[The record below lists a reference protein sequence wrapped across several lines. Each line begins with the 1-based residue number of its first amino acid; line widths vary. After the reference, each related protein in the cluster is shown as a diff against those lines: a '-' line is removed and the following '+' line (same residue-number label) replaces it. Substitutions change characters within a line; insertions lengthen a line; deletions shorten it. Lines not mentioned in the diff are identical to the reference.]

1 MGILS
6 TTRLNMDHS
15 AKATAQTLFRQTIAE
30 MLKGEG
36 VNPNIPKDLDGRLL
50 VMPIDDIC
58 NVWMKWGSTKQIQ
71 RLFQAKSSYL
81 RFIDR
86 KSAFLRQHQAL
97 FGRSL
102 WNAAFREAK
111 NKAEGKVSML
121 AIMEELSEMG
131 ASDDQM
137 IRGSCKPQWACTKNV
152 KSIAEQYKNVKSIA
166 KQKDK
171 RRQEAKKRSQG
182 NRKKTL
188 DKFRRDSHAGVLAF
202 VANASRHEVAP
213 VPLISAA
220 DVPPYLPPVV
230 APPEIA
236 IERLQASP
244 RVVVRGMVR
253 CSCPLCAPH

>member
-15 AKATAQTLFRQTIAE
+15 AKATAQKLFRQTIAE

-81 RFIDR
+81 RCIDR
-86 KSAFLRQHQAL
+86 KSAFLRQHQAI

-102 WNAAFREAK
+102 WNAAFR
-111 NKAEGKVSML
+111 
-121 AIMEELSEMG
+121 
-131 ASDDQM
+131 
-137 IRGSCKPQWACTKNV
+137 
-152 KSIAEQYKNVKSIA
+152 
-166 KQKDK
+166 
-171 RRQEAKKRSQG
+171 EAKKRSQG

-230 APPEIA
+230 APPEIV

-253 CSCPLCAPH
+253 CACPLCA